1 MLHQTSF
8 SGILLVYVS
17 REIYKKRLVG
27 QAIAL
32 IGATGPK
39 AARDIDNPF
48 LSCPCYI
55 AAMKT
60 GIFLSLSLLKQTE

>member
-1 MLHQTSF
+1 MH
-8 SGILLVYVS
+8 VS

-32 IGATGPK
+32 IATGPK

-60 GIFLSLSLLKQTE
+60 GIFPSLSLLKQTE